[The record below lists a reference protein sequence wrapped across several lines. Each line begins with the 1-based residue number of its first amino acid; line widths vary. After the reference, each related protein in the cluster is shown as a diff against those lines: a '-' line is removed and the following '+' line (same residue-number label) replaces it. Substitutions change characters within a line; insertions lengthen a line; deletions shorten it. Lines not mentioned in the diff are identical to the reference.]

1 MLSTKN
7 DILSVP
13 DALFRIVNISPNKTA
28 IVSAKKEIS
37 YQSLWET
44 SSRIASVLKDCGIN
58 KGDVISLKIE
68 RDIEL
73 YILLVAILRLG
84 AVIAPVGAGAPASYI
99 NEILLSSHAKLYIHN
114 DGEGIHTDR
123 CSTLTINALFS
134 QQPSTDI
141 AFCNEPLS
149 GDDPAIIFMTSG
161 STGHPKS
168 VWIRHSGL
176 SRLSIPIEQ
185 LGNNAQDRYLQLSD
199 VAFAASAN
207 EIWMSML
214 TGATLIV
221 VPSGLPDLLRIEQ
234 WVAQYSITQL
244 FLSGG
249 LFRLLVETS
258 SEIFSL
264 NCNVI
269 VSGDFVNPRLFI
281 HAAQI
286 GPARIFN
293 GFGCTENSAISS
305 LYQIRPEQTFSE
317 ADPIPVGTPLPCVE
331 MVVLN
336 QERKRCY
343 HGEQGELYI
352 GGSGVALGYSR
363 TASTTATFFE
373 MSWQGQRQRFYRTA
387 DKATYDADGNIVV
400 LGRQGHICKVRGFR
414 VDITGI
420 EHVLR
425 SHPEIE
431 DVVVT
436 HETTSEESRLHACYV
451 TTSSSL
457 SEDEVSRFLQAHLPH
472 YMIPEKFTRIS
483 AIPMTFNGKRDRREM
498 GKRLAA
504 GEI

>member
-1 MLSTKN
+1 MPSLKKDN
-7 DILSVP
+7 LSVP
-13 DALFRIVNISPNKTA
+13 DVLYKIVNTFPNKTA
-28 IVSAKKEIS
+28 IISEKKEIS
-37 YQSLWET
+37 YQSLWEA
-44 SSRIASVLKDCGIN
+44 SSRIAGVLREYGVK
-58 KGDVISLKIE
+58 KGDVIALKIE
-68 RDIEL
+68 REIEL
-73 YILLVAILRLG
+73 YVLLVAVLRIG
-84 AVIAPVGAGAPASYI
+84 AVIAPVGAGTPTGYI
-99 NEILLSSHAKLYIHN
+99 HEVLSSSHAKIYIHN
-114 DGEGIHTDR
+114 DGDDIHTDR
-123 CSTLTINALFS
+123 CSTLTVNTLFS
-134 QQPSTDI
+134 LKPATDI

-168 VWIRHSGL
+168 VWIRHGGL
-176 SRLSIPIEQ
+176 SRLGIPITQ
-185 LGNNAQDRYLQLSD
+185 LGNSAQERYLQLAD

-214 TGATLIV
+214 TGSTLV
-221 VPSGLPDLLRIEQ
+221 VAPSGLPDLLRLEQ
-234 WVAQYSITQL
+234 WVVKYGITQL

-264 NCNVI
+264 PCNVI
-269 VSGDFVNPRLFI
+269 VSGDFVVPRLFI
-281 HAAQI
+281 QAAQL
-286 GPARIFN
+286 GSACIFN

-305 LYQIRPEQTFSE
+305 LYRVKPEQTFSD
-317 ADPIPVGTPLPCVE
+317 ANPIPVGTPLPHVE

-336 QERKRCY
+336 QEGKRC
-343 HGEQGELYI
+343 HPGEQGELYI
-352 GGSGVALGYSR
+352 GGAGVALGYADE
-363 TASTTATFFE
+363 ASTAAMFFD
-373 MSWQGQRQRFYRTA
+373 MSWQGKQQRFYRTA
-387 DKATYDADGNIVV
+387 DKATYDTDDNIIV
-400 LGRQGHICKVRGFR
+400 LGRLGHICKVRGFR

-431 DVVVT
+431 DVVIT

-451 TTSSSL
+451 TASSSL
-457 SEDEVSRFLQAHLPH
+457 SEDEVSRFLQARLPH

-498 GKRLAA
+498 GKRLAT